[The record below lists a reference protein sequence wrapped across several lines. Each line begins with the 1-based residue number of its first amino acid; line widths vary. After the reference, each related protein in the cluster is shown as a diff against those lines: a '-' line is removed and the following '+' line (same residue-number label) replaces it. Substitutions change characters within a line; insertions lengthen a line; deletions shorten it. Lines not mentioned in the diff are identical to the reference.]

1 MQVFYPQRI
10 MSRGDFIPHFQEE
23 LPSWWLWKL
32 SLTVL
37 LSLDARRAF
46 THTVQRRGDPSH
58 KAAKESSIFFIAM
71 LY

>member
-23 LPSWWLWKL
+23 RPSWWLWKL
-32 SLTVL
+32 SLRVVL
-37 LSLDARRAF
+37 CLDTKRAF
-46 THTVQRRGDPSH
+46 HTVQPRGGPSH